1 MMGSGQSLTLD
12 RLACERGG
20 RILFSGLTLSLGAG
34 EAALVSGPNGIGK
47 SSLLRLIAGLLTPA
61 AGSVTCEGRMALTA
75 ETHALDRAQPLA
87 KALGFWAA
95 LDGGS
100 GAHSVALGLA
110 AMGIG
115 HLADVPARILS
126 TGQKKRAVIAG
137 VIAGGAP
144 IWLLDEPAN
153 GLDVASV
160 GLLETAIAT
169 HRASGGIVVVASHQP
184 IALAAAQSVVL
195 A

>member
-1 MMGSGQSLTLD
+1 MMGSGQSLTLAN
-12 RLACERGG
+12 LACARSG
-20 RILFSGLTLSLGAG
+20 RLLFSKLSLTLGAG

-61 AGSVTCEGRMALTA
+61 AGLVTVNGRIALTS
-75 ETHALDRAQPLA
+75 ETTALDRAQPLG

-95 LDGGS
+95 MDGG
-100 GAHSVALGLA
+100 VVETGLT
-110 AMGIG
+110 AMGIA
-115 HLADVPARILS
+115 HLATVPVRILS

-153 GLDVASV
+153 GLDIASIA
-160 GLLETAIAT
+160 LLEQAIAT
-169 HRASGGIVVVASHQP
+169 HRANGGIVVVASHQP
-184 IALAAAQSVVL
+184 IMLADAKPVVL